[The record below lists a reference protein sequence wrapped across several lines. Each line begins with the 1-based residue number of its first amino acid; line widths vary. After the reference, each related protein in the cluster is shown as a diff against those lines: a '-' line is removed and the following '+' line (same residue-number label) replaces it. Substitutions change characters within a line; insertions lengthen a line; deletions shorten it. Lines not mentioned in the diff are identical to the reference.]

1 MKDIIN
7 HLQLLDIPRREAEV
21 YLALLQKKFFSAAEI
36 AKITTVNRTKIY
48 EVLQSLVR
56 KGFCNETIKNG
67 NKFYSSVNPQIVFKN
82 ILADYEGK
90 RKVADKLSLELTKL
104 YDKKDMD
111 SNKLDY
117 IEVMTDLGQIR
128 NKWIQLQALTK
139 YEMLGFNKSPHS
151 MPDKEN
157 MKHQAKM
164 MKKKKIISRGIYE
177 IAELYAGTN
186 PTEFLPAFEFYESLG
201 EECRVI
207 EKLPMKM
214 MIMDEKITMLAL
226 NDPVSMQPSITT
238 IIIDHPSFAQA
249 QKEVFEVHWAKALTL
264 KEFKKLKL
272 GKYFYK

>member
-1 MKDIIN
+1 MKDILN
-7 HLQLLDIPRREAEV
+7 HLQMLDIPRREAEV
-21 YLALLQKKFFSAAEI
+21 YIALLQKKFFSAAEI
-36 AKITTVNRTKIY
+36 AKITTINRTKIY

-56 KGFCNETIKNG
+56 KGFCSEAIKNG
-67 NKFYSSVNPQIVFKN
+67 NKFYSSVNPQIVIKN
-82 ILADYEGK
+82 ILSDYDGK
-90 RKVADKLSLELTKL
+90 RKVADKLSIELTKL

-117 IEVMTDLGQIR
+117 IEVMTDIGQIR
-128 NKWIQLQALTK
+128 NKWIQLQSSTK

-177 IAELYAGTN
+177 IAELYTGTN

-226 NDPVSMQPSITT
+226 NDSVSMQPSITT

-264 KEFKKLKL
+264 KEFKKLNK
-272 GKYFYK
+272 GK